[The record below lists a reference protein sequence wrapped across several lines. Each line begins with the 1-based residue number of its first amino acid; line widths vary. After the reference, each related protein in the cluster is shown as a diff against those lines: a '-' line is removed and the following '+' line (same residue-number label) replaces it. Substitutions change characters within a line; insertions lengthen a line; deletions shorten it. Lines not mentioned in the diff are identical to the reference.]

1 MMKLNFV
8 TLENGN
14 DYLIIEEKIYNN
26 IKYLYLVN
34 ENDDKD
40 FCIRKVVLDNGIEK
54 IIALEND
61 EEFNIAIKLFN
72 KD

>member
-14 DYLIIEEKIYNN
+14 DYLVIEEKNYNN

-40 FCIRKVVLDNGIEK
+40 FCIRKVVLDNGIDK